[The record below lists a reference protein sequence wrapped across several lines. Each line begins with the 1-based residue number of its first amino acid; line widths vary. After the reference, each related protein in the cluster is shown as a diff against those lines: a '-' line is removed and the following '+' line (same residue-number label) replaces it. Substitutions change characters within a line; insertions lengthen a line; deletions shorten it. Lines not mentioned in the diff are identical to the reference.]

1 MSNIKDVSPKFLP
14 DLDQKWKKNLIIFDS
29 FTLVKDNLKVTKLL
43 AIKFLSSLTKMLFK
57 HSLFRPFATN
67 IWIQVGSKMARK
79 IVFIPATLL
88 PIQFSLK
95 TKFLIA
101 LVS

>member
-1 MSNIKDVSPKFLP
+1 MEK
-14 DLDQKWKKNLIIFDS
+14 KKNLIIFES

-43 AIKFLSSLTKMLFK
+43 TIKFLSSLTKMLFK
-57 HSLFRPFATN
+57 NFLFGPFATN
-67 IWIQVGSKMARK
+67 IWVQVGSKIAKK

-88 PIQFSLK
+88 PMQFSLK